1 MNDLKH
7 RILVA
12 VKDDLVDIEKA
23 LADNLNPYL
32 DLVSD
37 VAGHILFSGG
47 KRLRPLLMVLS
58 ARICG
63 YNGNYEKTFST
74 ALEYLHA
81 ATLLHDDLVDEA
93 TLRRG
98 KPVAHS
104 KWGNSITVLV
114 GDYLLARALSISAAT
129 GRLRIV
135 QILAGLTE
143 NMSQGEVHQLMRK
156 GDTSLTEEE
165 YKEVIRRKTAMLFEA
180 ACRVSAIIADATE
193 EQERALAEYGYNL
206 GIAFQM
212 AGDLFDYTLQTSE
225 FGKEVGA
232 DLREGKLTL
241 PVIHALKNTTSD
253 DKDRMVKIIQN
264 QDFSAEDFKTLV
276 ELLDKHGGLA
286 YTQHT
291 AASHI
296 EKAQKALSLFK
307 PSQTKDIMIL
317 RNTPSR
323 ARFRKKAWCMVH
335 RGHEFGNRNNEN
347 HENSKHQKPY
357 KSF

>member
-7 RILVA
+7 RILATVE
-12 VKDDLVDIEKA
+12 DDLDDIEKA
-23 LADNLNPYL
+23 LSDNLNPYL
-32 DLVSD
+32 DLVSE

-47 KRLRPLLMVLS
+47 KRLRPLLMILS

-63 YNGNYEKTFST
+63 YSGDYEKTFST

-114 GDYLLARALSISAAT
+114 GDYLLARALSISAGT
-129 GRLRIV
+129 GRLRVV

-156 GDTSLTEEE
+156 GDISLTEDE

-180 ACRVSAIIADATE
+180 ACRVSAIIADATV
-193 EQERALAEYGYNL
+193 EQEKALAEYGHNL

-212 AGDLFDYTLQTSE
+212 ADDLFDYTLQTSD

-241 PVIHALKNTTSD
+241 PVIYALQQAQSG
-253 DKDRMVKIIQN
+253 DRDLMIKIIRDQS
-264 QDFSAEDFKTLV
+264 FSEADFKILTD
-276 ELLDKHGGLA
+276 LLDKYGGLT
-286 YTQHT
+286 YTQNT
-291 AASHI
+291 AASYI
-296 EKAQKALSLFK
+296 ETAKKALTIFD
-307 PSQTKDIMIL
+307 PSPTKDTMLDIAEYAL
-317 RNTPSR
+317 
-323 ARFRKKAWCMVH
+323 AR
-335 RGHEFGNRNNEN
+335 
-347 HENSKHQKPY
+347 ST
-357 KSF
+357 

>member
-7 RILVA
+7 RILATVE
-12 VKDDLVDIEKA
+12 DDLDDIEKA
-23 LADNLNPYL
+23 LSDNLNPYL
-32 DLVSD
+32 DLVSE

-47 KRLRPLLMVLS
+47 KRLRPLLMILS

-63 YNGNYEKTFST
+63 YSGDYEKTFST

-114 GDYLLARALSISAAT
+114 GDYLLARALSISAGT
-129 GRLRIV
+129 GRLRVV

-156 GDTSLTEEE
+156 GDISLTEDE

-180 ACRVSAIIADATE
+180 ACRVSAIIADATV
-193 EQERALAEYGYNL
+193 EQEKALAEYGHNL

-212 AGDLFDYTLQTSE
+212 ADDLFDYTLQTSD
-225 FGKEVGA
+225 FGKEIGA

-241 PVIHALKNTTSD
+241 PVIYALQQAQSG
-253 DKDRMVKIIQN
+253 DRDLMIKIIRDQS
-264 QDFSAEDFKTLV
+264 FSEADFKILTD
-276 ELLDKHGGLA
+276 LLDKYGGLT
-286 YTQHT
+286 YTQNT
-291 AASHI
+291 AASYI
-296 EKAQKALSLFK
+296 ETAKKALTIFD
-307 PSQTKDIMIL
+307 PSPTKDTMLDIAEYAL
-317 RNTPSR
+317 
-323 ARFRKKAWCMVH
+323 AR
-335 RGHEFGNRNNEN
+335 
-347 HENSKHQKPY
+347 ST
-357 KSF
+357 

>member
-7 RILVA
+7 RILAA
-12 VKDDLVDIEKA
+12 VKDDLDDIEKA

-32 DLVSD
+32 DLVSE

-63 YNGNYEKTFST
+63 YSGDYEKTFST

-104 KWGNSITVLV
+104 KWGNSIAVLV
-114 GDYLLARALSISAAT
+114 GDYLLARALSISAGT

-143 NMSQGEVHQLMRK
+143 NMSQGEVHQLIRK
-156 GDTSLTEEE
+156 GDINLTEDE

-180 ACRVSAIIADATE
+180 ACRVSAIIADAGE
-193 EQERALAEYGYNL
+193 EQERALAEYGINL

-212 AGDLFDYTLQTSE
+212 ADDLFDYTLQTSE
-225 FGKEVGA
+225 LGKEVGA

-241 PVIHALKNTTSD
+241 PVIYALKQARSG
-253 DKDRMVKIIQN
+253 DRDLMIKIIRDR
-264 QDFSAEDFKTLV
+264 DFSEADFKTLTD
-276 ELLDKHGGLA
+276 LLEKYGGLT
-286 YTQHT
+286 YTQNM
-291 AASHI
+291 AASYI
-296 EKAQKALSLFK
+296 DTAKKALTVFD
-307 PSQTKDIMIL
+307 PSPTKETMLDIAEYAL
-317 RNTPSR
+317 
-323 ARFRKKAWCMVH
+323 ARS
-335 RGHEFGNRNNEN
+335 G
-347 HENSKHQKPY
+347 
-357 KSF
+357 